1 MWNGAWS
8 AAPLLKLRIISVESL
23 IEYIAKSLV
32 DDPSQVQVSQR
43 TSGNTTILELR
54 VSPDDTGRVIG
65 KGGHVANAMRAL
77 LRASAEKHRAN
88 KVILK
93 IV

>member
-1 MWNGAWS
+1 M
-8 AAPLLKLRIISVESL
+8 EQL

-32 DDPSQVQVSQR
+32 DDPAAVRVSR
-43 TSGNTTILELR
+43 RASGSTLILELR
-54 VSPDDTGRVIG
+54 VASNDTGRVIG

-77 LRASAEKHRAN
+77 LRASADSRYSR
-88 KVILK
+88 VILK